1 MESST
6 QSNLCKGIRA
16 CGIPKKPALEIV
28 NLICKWSDSNGPEWT
43 VDRIKSLRQW
53 YESYL
58 AGDPKP
64 PEWFKHGKD
73 NMPTGVWSY
82 VFRLPTAKALGV
94 LSASTVFYNTTLSDR
109 QREKFLH
116 GVRGNG
122 NQDLKRLRT
131 FVGPCPAFKYKKP
144 ELRSPV
150 FPTVFDMT
158 GSIPVHD
165 GQSTVRP
172 KGNLGKALKAIELS
186 WESVPQVTFNF
197 LDRMDW
203 LSYMP
208 IGVLGNPYQLELNR
222 PHSSVVGKISIIQ
235 EPELKG
241 RVVANPNRVTQ
252 VTLQPLGELLF
263 ELARRT
269 VTDCTFDQEAGC
281 AWVQDQLKQGH
292 ELAGS
297 DLTSASDLLDL
308 DCCLF
313 LVDHYYGLSAIP
325 GYKDYE
331 RYFSE
336 VARGDWYFPH
346 EGGNTVRWN
355 QGFPM
360 GTMPCFG
367 YLTLG
372 NNCLAMTA
380 WYMAKAAHKLD
391 ATTRVSDS
399 FRVLGDDIVMRSEM
413 APFYDALVR
422 CCGGEINHSKTL
434 TSNQVAEFAGRV
446 ITPQAVFLKRVRF
459 AEPSDN
465 SFMSYVSQLGDQ
477 AKYFLKPKQREI
489 WDVLRDVPGIILP
502 GSQWSTDGFGYS
514 LADRYQWYLEEVEP
528 ALRRVEP
535 DRTLV
540 DYDLILLKAELS
552 LREVGQSSE
561 ELLTEPFERDGYLP
575 SSVTNG
581 FKPHGDPRLA
591 NGKTMVEAYH
601 QIVGAIRPFRDWL
614 EAQHPVTSLTAV
626 QDSTQV
632 PDEDKRITLAE
643 AKQLVKAEREHSRGV
658 ASKQGR
664 TAQTTTSRKEER

>member
-1 MESST
+1 MEHST

-28 NLICKWSDSNGPEWT
+28 NTITRWCDSNGPEWT
-43 VDRIKSLRQW
+43 VDRIKRLRLW
-53 YESYL
+53 YETYL
-58 AGDPKP
+58 AGSPKP

-73 NMPTGVWSY
+73 NMPLGVWSY
-82 VFRLPTAKALGV
+82 VFKLPTAKALGV
-94 LSASTVFYNTTLSDR
+94 LSASTVFYNTTLSNR
-109 QREKFLH
+109 QLEKFLH

-122 NQDLKRLRT
+122 NQDLNRLRT
-131 FVGPCPAFKYKKP
+131 FVEHCPALRYKKP
-144 ELRSPV
+144 QLRSPV

-158 GSIPVHD
+158 GSVPVHD
-165 GQSTVRP
+165 GQSAVRP

-186 WESVPQVTFNF
+186 WESVPQVTFDF

-208 IGVLGNPYQLELNR
+208 VGVLGNPYQLELNR

-252 VTLQPLGELLF
+252 VTLAPLGELLF

-269 VTDCTFDQEAGC
+269 VTDCTYDQDAGC
-281 AWVQDQLKQGH
+281 AWVRDQLKQGH

-308 DCCLF
+308 DCCLY
-313 LVDHYYGLSAIP
+313 LVDHYYGLSAVP

-331 RYFSE
+331 RYFRE

-346 EGGNTVRWN
+346 DGGNTVRWN

-360 GTMPCFG
+360 GTLPCFG

-372 NNCLAMTA
+372 NNCLANTA
-380 WYMAKAAHKLD
+380 LYLAKAAHKLD
-391 ATTRVSDS
+391 ATARPQDM

-413 APFYDALVR
+413 APFYDALVSM
-422 CCGGEINHSKTL
+422 CGGEINHSKTL
-434 TSNQVAEFAGRV
+434 TSDKVAEFAGRV
-446 ITPQAVFLKRVRF
+446 ITDRAVFLKRVKF
-459 AEPSDN
+459 AEPSDMN
-465 SFMSYVSQLGDQ
+465 FMSYVSQLGDQ
-477 AKYFLKPKQREI
+477 AKHFLRPKQREV

-502 GSQWSTDGFGYS
+502 GNQWSTDGFGFS

-535 DRTLV
+535 DRDSL
-540 DYDLILLKAELS
+540 DYGLLLLKAELGLEES
-552 LREVGQSSE
+552 GQKSD
-561 ELLTEPFERDGYLP
+561 ELLTEPFDCDGYLP

-581 FKPHGDPRLA
+581 FRAHGDPRLI
-591 NGKTMVEAYH
+591 NGETVLDALH
-601 QIVGAIRPFRDWL
+601 QKIGAITPFRDWL
-614 EAQHPVTSLTAV
+614 AMQQPRLAERQSAAP
-626 QDSTQV
+626 DQV
-632 PDEDKRITLAE
+632 PKPSVRLSLAKARE
-643 AKQLVKAEREHSRGV
+643 LVAEREHARERG
-658 ASKQGR
+658 SGHKR
-664 TAQTTTSRKEER
+664 TDQAISDGDPRR